1 MNTQITAA
9 DLGSV
14 LTTLVQQLLAPAPA
28 APAPAA
34 PAVPAA
40 TTVVPELPEPA
51 KLERYLLCNNAHP
64 SPDEVVR
71 RRDGKCPNTLF
82 TNSGYHKHHVKRC
95 KAGARDMR
103 VPQQGDWQQDQRLTS
118 GTVDHAMVPATYT
131 TVTGTAIEA
140 FIATLDKGAP
150 VSRLDSV
157 RLMLRL
163 LGRMES
169 DMQSEAGNRS
179 V

>member
-1 MNTQITAA
+1 MNTQPTTV

-14 LTTLVQQLLAPAPA
+14 LTLVQQLLAPAAP
-28 APAPAA
+28 PAP
-34 PAVPAA
+34 PAVPAAPPA

-71 RRDGKCPNTLF
+71 RRDGKCPNTLY
-82 TNSGYHKHHVKRC
+82 TNSGYHQHHVKRC
-95 KAGARDMR
+95 KAGAKDMR
-103 VPQQGDWQQDQRLTS
+103 RPQQGDWQQEQRLTS
-118 GTVDHAMVPATYT
+118 GTVDLATVPATYT

-140 FIATLDKGAP
+140 FIATLDSGAP

-157 RLMLRL
+157 RLMMRL

-169 DMQSEAGNRS
+169 DMASEAGNRTG
-179 V
+179 